1 MLTEQGKGQIA
12 RFCQV
17 RYIKELKRCQMFSVN
32 IKEPIG
38 LAKEAA
44 GHPDVS
50 SMCVK
55 VEP

>member
-1 MLTEQGKGQIA
+1 
-12 RFCQV
+12 
-17 RYIKELKRCQMFSVN
+17 MFPGN

-38 LAKEAA
+38 LVEEAA

-50 SMCVK
+50 GMCIK

>member
-1 MLTEQGKGQIA
+1 
-12 RFCQV
+12 
-17 RYIKELKRCQMFSVN
+17 MFSEN

-38 LAKEAA
+38 LAKGAA

-50 SMCVK
+50 GMCVK